1 MADTPEIKVVIFCGG
16 VGTRM
21 WPMSRN
27 EFPKQFQ
34 PLVGHQSMFKQA
46 FDRVKT
52 GFPVS
57 DIYVATEERHLHF
70 IQEQA
75 PDLPLDH
82 IFIEPEKR
90 DTAGAVAL
98 AAARIHHQFPQAT
111 MAAIWG
117 ADHIIEDVSA
127 FIQAVKTAAWVAATD
142 NAVVRIGAKATF
154 PNIYDGWIETG
165 KQLEKQ
171 NGVEVREILHFH
183 EKPDLATAKKYFS
196 SIKYFINTGYLITK
210 TDKLLSLYQQFAPA
224 IYNAV
229 LTIADASDQPD
240 FDTILKTEYAKVEK
254 ESVEYV
260 ISEKVDPRDLRA
272 VVADM
277 GWIDVGTWEL
287 LYAGLTRSEGDNV
300 IQATAKPVD
309 TKGSVIYGK
318 EGKLIAT
325 IGVSNLCIIDTE
337 DALLVCDLHQ
347 TDRVKDLIEQL
358 KNEKITKYL

>member
-1 MADTPEIKVVIFCGG
+1 MATTSAIKVVIFCGG

-27 EFPKQFQ
+27 DFPKQFQ
-34 PLVGHQSMFKQA
+34 PLVGNESMFKQA
-46 FDRVKT
+46 YDRVKT
-52 GFPVS
+52 GFDVA
-57 DIYVATEERHLHF
+57 DIYVATEERHIHYV
-70 IQEQA
+70 QSQA
-75 PDLPLDH
+75 PDLPQDH

-98 AAARIHHQFPQAT
+98 AAARIHHQFPEAT

-117 ADHIIEDVSA
+117 ADHIIEDTAA
-127 FIQAVKTAAWVAATD
+127 FITAVHTAANVAD
-142 NAVVRIGAKATF
+142 SQDAVVRIGAKATF

-165 KQLEKQ
+165 KQLEKN

-183 EKPDLATAKKYFS
+183 EKPDLHTAKKYFS

-210 TDKLLSLYQQFAPA
+210 TKKLLDLYQQFAPA
-224 IYNAV
+224 IYESV
-229 LTIADASDQPD
+229 TTIANATGQPE
-240 FDTILKTEYAKVEK
+240 FDNLLRTEYAKVQK

-277 GWIDVGTWEL
+277 GWIDVGTWQL
-287 LYAGLTRSEGDNV
+287 LYAGLSRTESDNV
-300 IQATAKPVD
+300 IQATTKTVD

-337 DALLVCDLHQ
+337 DALLVCDLQQ
-347 TDRVKDLIEQL
+347 TDKVKDLIEQL
-358 KNEKITKYL
+358 KQEDADKYL